1 MEKFISVPLAI
12 AMRSRYLPLIR
23 YVNKAKQ
30 QINREAK
37 EAEQEA
43 AQEVIPVKMG
53 PKKKVKKNE

>member
-37 EAEQEA
+37 EA
-43 AQEVIPVKMG
+43 AQEVIPVKMES
-53 PKKKVKKNE
+53 KKKVKKNE